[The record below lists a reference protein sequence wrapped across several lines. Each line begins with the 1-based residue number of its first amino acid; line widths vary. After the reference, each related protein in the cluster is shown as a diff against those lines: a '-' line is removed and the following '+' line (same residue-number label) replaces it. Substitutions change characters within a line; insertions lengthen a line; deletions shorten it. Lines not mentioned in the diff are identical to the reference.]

1 MEEFPGILEE
11 RVKLVVVME
20 MPEHS
25 RKMVIRNT
33 VPDGVEYQVMSPP
46 VRCEAMD
53 VRANNPI
60 MNAKAKRVNFF
71 MFIWFDIKIRQNG
84 FCCVR
89 KNNSEKNDFSIFEY
103 LVL

>member
-11 RVKLVVVME
+11 RVKLVVVIG

-25 RKMVIRNT
+25 RKMVILKT

-53 VRANNPI
+53 ERANSPI
-60 MNAKAKRVNFF
+60 MKAKAKRVIFF
-71 MFIWFDIKIRQNG
+71 MFIWFDIKIKQKG
-84 FCCVR
+84 FCCA
-89 KNNSEKNDFSIFEY
+89 I
-103 LVL
+103 